1 MILVVV
7 AIVVLICVFVSI
19 VNFNY
24 QKQKYKYS
32 TDDELKRLSI
42 FESPATWR
50 VCIVISLLLLVG
62 TIVVSA
68 KYLIDG
74 SVNLGNQQNNSN
86 QYQGDFSNQ
95 NQNDSQIQSTNSQ

>member
-7 AIVVLICVFVSI
+7 AVVVLICLFGSI
-19 VNFNY
+19 INFHY
-24 QKQKYKYS
+24 QKEKYKYS
-32 TDDELKRLSI
+32 IDEELKRLSL
-42 FESPATWR
+42 FESPTTWR

-74 SVNLGNQQNNSN
+74 SVNIGNQQNNSN
-86 QYQGDFSNQ
+86 QYQGDFSNPS
-95 NQNDSQIQSTNSQ
+95 QNDSQNQGTNSQ

>member
-7 AIVVLICVFVSI
+7 AIVVLICLFTSI
-19 VNFNY
+19 INFHY
-24 QKQKYKYS
+24 QKEKYKYS
-32 TDDELKRLSI
+32 IDEELKRLSL

-74 SVNLGNQQNNSN
+74 SVNLGNQQNTN
-86 QYQGDFSNQ
+86 QNQGDFSNQ
-95 NQNDSQIQSTNSQ
+95 NQNDSQNQGTNNQ